1 MRSTRHLQRA
11 LAAAALVA
19 LFAPAA
25 GPAAPHTETP
35 SAEAEK
41 QVREAQARRFEVM
54 VGGNTAALAPLLA
67 DDLVYTHG
75 SGQVETK
82 AQFLESLASG
92 RLRYRAI
99 AAPDAVVRVYGEAA
113 VVTGRA
119 DVQATAGG
127 QDVAFAA
134 RYLAVYVREG
144 GAWRLAAWQNTRLP
158 EG

>member
-1 MRSTRHLQRA
+1 LRRA
-11 LAAAALVA
+11 LAAAALLV

-35 SAEAEK
+35 AAEAEK

-54 VGGNTAALAPLLA
+54 VQGDMAALAPLLA
-67 DDLVYTHG
+67 EDLVYVHG
-75 SGQVETK
+75 DGKVETK
-82 AQFLESLASG
+82 AQLLESLASG

-99 AAPDAVVRVYGEAA
+99 AAPDAAVRVYGEAA

-127 QDVAFAA
+127 RDVAFAA

-144 GAWRLAAWQNTRLP
+144 GAWRLAAWQTTRLP
-158 EG
+158 E

>member
-1 MRSTRHLQRA
+1 MRSTPHPARA
-11 LAAAALVA
+11 LAVAALLA
-19 LFAPAA
+19 LAA
-25 GPAAPHTETP
+25 GPAAAHTETP

-41 QVREAQARRFEVM
+41 QVRAAHARRFEVM
-54 VGGNTAALAPLLA
+54 VQGDTAALAPLLA
-67 DDLVYTHG
+67 DDLVYTHAT
-75 SGQVETK
+75 GQVETK

-92 RLRYRAI
+92 RLRYRVI
-99 AAPDAVVRVYGEAA
+99 ADPDPAVRVYGDVA

-127 QDVAFAA
+127 RDVAFAA
-134 RYLAVYVREG
+134 RYLAVYVRDG

>member
-1 MRSTRHLQRA
+1 MRSTRHPARA
-11 LAAAALVA
+11 LAVAALLA
-19 LFAPAA
+19 LFTPVA
-25 GPAAPHTETP
+25 GPAAPHTEAP
-35 SAEAEK
+35 SAEAER
-41 QVREAQARRFEVM
+41 QVREAHARRFEVL
-54 VGGNTAALAPLLA
+54 VQGDTAAVAPLLA
-67 DDLVYTHG
+67 DDLVYIHA

-82 AQFLESLASG
+82 AQLLEALASG

-127 QDVAFAA
+127 QDVAFAS

-158 EG
+158 E